1 MLLKEICPEIV
12 NESKRLIQEL
22 VSGGLIGSTEA
33 AFGVLN
39 TISLASK
46 KCGDLFNEYLI
57 EWIPKFI
64 ESRPTSQVLVNILRK
79 FLTQYLKR
87 VKESGVKQ
95 AVKDVEKII
104 NDIKNEVMVVKD
116 AIASL
121 GSKRIVSGD
130 VILTHSHSTTV
141 LLLLKKALES
151 GTRFSVIVTESRPI
165 GEGLRTAEELEAL
178 GIDTTLIVDSAVRY
192 VMKRVSKV
200 FVGAD
205 AVAANGAVVSK
216 VGTSAIALAAKEA
229 RVRVYVAA
237 ETYKFGLE
245 TVFGELIEGV
255 MLSEPKLIMPD
266 EWISKLAGKVVVRE
280 PLFDVTPP
288 EYIDAII
295 TEFGLTAPQAVPLLI
310 REIYGWPPKIRS
322 IDSLLREVKSYV
334 GE

>member
-1 MLLKEICPEIV
+1 MLLKEICPEVV

-46 KCGDLFNEYLI
+46 KCSNLFNEYLI

-79 FLTQYLKR
+79 FLTQYLNR

-104 NDIKNEVMVVKD
+104 SDIKNEVMVVKD

-141 LLLLKKALES
+141 LLLLKKALEN

-178 GIDTTLIVDSAVRY
+178 GIDTTLIVDSAVRH

-237 ETYKFGLE
+237 ETYKFSPM
-245 TVFGELIEGV
+245 TVIGELVPIEIRDPTEIV
-255 MLSEPKLIMPD
+255 SSDWIKKHPK
-266 EWISKLAGKVVVRE
+266 VRIYN
-280 PLFDVTPP
+280 PVFDVTPP
-288 EYIDAII
+288 EYVDAII
-295 TEFGLTAPQAVPLLI
+295 TERGVIPPQAALLI
-310 REIYGWPPKIRS
+310 LMEEYGLS
-322 IDSLLREVKSYV
+322 IKEVMSTSATQELKEEELRE
-334 GE
+334 

>member
-1 MLLKEICPEIV
+1 MLLREVCPEVIRDS
-12 NESKRLIQEL
+12 EALINEL
-22 VSGGLIGSTEA
+22 VTGGLIGSTEA

-39 TISLASK
+39 TIVTASK

-57 EWIPKFI
+57 EWIPRFI
-64 ESRPTSQVLVNILRK
+64 ESRPTSQVLINILRK
-79 FLTQYLKR
+79 FLTQYLSKA
-87 VKESGVKQ
+87 KSSGVKQ
-95 AVKDVEKII
+95 AVKDVEKIV
-104 NDIKNEVMVVKD
+104 NDIKNEVMVVKE

-121 GSKRIVSGD
+121 GSKRIVNGD

-141 LLLLKKALES
+141 MLLLRKALES

-266 EWISKLAGKVVVRE
+266 EWVNKLAGKVVVRE

-310 REIYGWPPKIRS
+310 REIYGWPPKIVS
-322 IDSLLREVKSYV
+322 VDSLLNEVRRYGS
-334 GE
+334 E